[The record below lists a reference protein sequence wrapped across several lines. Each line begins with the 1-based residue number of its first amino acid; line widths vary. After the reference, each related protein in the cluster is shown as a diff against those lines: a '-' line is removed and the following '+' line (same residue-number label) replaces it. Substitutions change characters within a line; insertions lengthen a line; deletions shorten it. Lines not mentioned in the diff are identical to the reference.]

1 MLGELTESIVTYLNT
16 RHSSQWGAYVVPTFV
31 SAEACLD
38 PQQLIQSRETKL
50 FVMPLITGFTPDDLV
65 GRDKRRGVTANLQ
78 ISVAL
83 LIPFSG
89 FSRNDVTDWDE
100 VKKVLE
106 LREKLDLNIIRGN
119 WQPYLITDIDP
130 QPPVEIELNQRCFLS
145 VTDFTF
151 TDRVC

>member
-16 RHSSQWGAYVVPTFV
+16 QPSSRWGTYIVPAFV
-31 SAEACLD
+31 TAEACLD
-38 PQQLIQSRETKL
+38 PQQLVQSRDTKL
-50 FVMPLITGFTPDDLV
+50 FVMPLVNSFSPEDLT
-65 GRDKRRGVTANLQ
+65 GRDQRRGVTANLQ

-89 FSRNDVTDWDE
+89 FSRNDVTDWEE

-106 LREKLDLNIIRGN
+106 FREKIDLNIIRGN
-119 WQPYLITDIDP
+119 WKPYLLTGIDP
-130 QPPVEIELNQRCFLS
+130 QPPVEIELNQRSFLS

-151 TDRVC
+151 TTRAC